1 MSIQLS
7 EFQGVFSVFRIDETR
22 FGLYIMERI
31 GGERSGGV
39 QPQVDRPDIKVIK
52 PKGEL
57 RNA

>member
-1 MSIQLS
+1 
-7 EFQGVFSVFRIDETR
+7 
-22 FGLYIMERI
+22 MERI

-39 QPQVDRPDIKVIK
+39 QPQVDRPDIKGIK